1 MIVVRK
7 VQSMSYIR
15 PSEVLSPKN
24 CVGGIVE
31 VIHDPGENRMSVAR
45 IVWDEKEVIA
55 TRWNGNDAQPL
66 GNPVS
71 RGYATWFVV
80 DEYAAAN
87 VEEAAR
93 AAAENSP
100 NSLVAKYREMANDE
114 DREREAEEW
123 SEGLIGDAST
133 QR

>member
-1 MIVVRK
+1 
-7 VQSMSYIR
+7 MSYVR
-15 PSEVLSPKN
+15 PEEVLSPKN
-24 CVGGIVE
+24 MVGGVLE

-45 IVWDEKEVIA
+45 ILWEEEEKIA
-55 TRWNGNDAQPL
+55 TRWNGSDDQPL

-71 RGYATWFVV
+71 RGHATWFVV
-80 DEYAAAN
+80 DDYAAAK

-93 AAAENSP
+93 AAAEQSP
-100 NSLVAKYREMANDE
+100 NSLVAKYREMANDT

-123 SEGLIGDAST
+123 SEGLMGDASA

>member
-1 MIVVRK
+1 M
-7 VQSMSYIR
+7 
-15 PSEVLSPKN
+15 
-24 CVGGIVE
+24 GGVVE

-45 IVWDEKEVIA
+45 ILWNDKEVIA
-55 TRWNGNDAQPL
+55 TRWNGNDEQPL

-71 RGYATWFVV
+71 RGHATWFVV
-80 DEYAAAN
+80 DEYAAAQ

-93 AAAENSP
+93 AVAEKSP
-100 NSLVAKYREMANDE
+100 NSLVARYREMANDA

-123 SEGLIGDAST
+123 SEGLIGDASA

>member
-1 MIVVRK
+1 
-7 VQSMSYIR
+7 MSYVR
-15 PSEVLSPKN
+15 PEEVLSPKAM
-24 CVGGIVE
+24 VGGVLE

-45 IVWDEKEVIA
+45 ILWEEEEKIA
-55 TRWNGNDAQPL
+55 TRWNGSDEQPL

-71 RGYATWFVV
+71 RGHATWFVV
-80 DEYAAAN
+80 DDYAAAK

-93 AAAENSP
+93 AAAEQSP
-100 NSLVAKYREMANDE
+100 NSLIARYREMANDS

-123 SEGLIGDAST
+123 SEGLIGDASP

>member
-1 MIVVRK
+1 MP
-7 VQSMSYIR
+7 YIR
-15 PSEVLSPKN
+15 PEEVLSPKSM
-24 CVGGIVE
+24 VGGVLE

-45 IVWDEKEVIA
+45 ILWEEEEKIA
-55 TRWNGNDAQPL
+55 TRWNGSEDQPL

-71 RGYATWFVV
+71 RGHATWFVV
-80 DEYAAAN
+80 DDYAAAK

-93 AAAENSP
+93 AAAEQSP
-100 NSLVAKYREMANDE
+100 NSLVAKYREMANDS

-123 SEGLIGDAST
+123 SEGLIGDASP

>member
-1 MIVVRK
+1 
-7 VQSMSYIR
+7 MSYIR
-15 PSEVLSPKN
+15 PEEVLSPKN
-24 CVGGIVE
+24 MVGGVLE

-45 IVWDEKEVIA
+45 ILWEEEEKIA
-55 TRWNGNDAQPL
+55 TRWNGSDDQPL

-71 RGYATWFVV
+71 RGHATWFVV
-80 DEYAAAN
+80 DDYAAAK

-93 AAAENSP
+93 AAAEQSP
-100 NSLVAKYREMANDE
+100 NSLVAKYREMANDT

-123 SEGLIGDAST
+123 SEGIIRDVSA

>member
-1 MIVVRK
+1 
-7 VQSMSYIR
+7 MSYIR
-15 PSEVLSPKN
+15 PEEVLSPKN
-24 CVGGIVE
+24 MVGGVLE

-45 IVWDEKEVIA
+45 ILWEEEEKTA
-55 TRWNGNDAQPL
+55 TRWNGSDDQPL

-71 RGYATWFVV
+71 RGHATWFVV
-80 DEYAAAN
+80 DDYAAAK

-93 AAAENSP
+93 AAAEQSP
-100 NSLVAKYREMANDE
+100 NSLVAKYREMANDT

-123 SEGLIGDAST
+123 SEGLMGDASA

>member
-1 MIVVRK
+1 
-7 VQSMSYIR
+7 MSYIR
-15 PSEVLSPKN
+15 PEEVLSPKN
-24 CVGGIVE
+24 MVGGVLE

-45 IVWDEKEVIA
+45 ILWEEEEKIA
-55 TRWNGNDAQPL
+55 TRWNGSDAQPL

-71 RGYATWFVV
+71 RGHATWFVV
-80 DEYAAAN
+80 DDYAAAK

-93 AAAENSP
+93 AAAEQSP
-100 NSLVAKYREMANDE
+100 NSLVAKYREMANDT

-123 SEGLIGDAST
+123 SAGLIRDVSA